1 MSFRNF
7 ALSAALVAS
16 TALAGCAGTGYNNT
30 YDGYGNTGGG
40 LNKQQI
46 GTGVGAVAG
55 GLAGSQIGGGSGR
68 LWATG
73 AGVLLGALVGSS
85 VGSSLDKADI
95 AYAQQAQQR
104 AYAAPI
110 GQTISWNNPQSGNSG
125 TYTPIRDGRTS
136 SGGYCR
142 EYQQTIY
149 VGGQQ
154 QTATG
159 QACQNSDGSWRIVQ

>member
-1 MSFRNF
+1 M
-7 ALSAALVAS
+7 
-16 TALAGCAGTGYNNT
+16 
-30 YDGYGNTGGG
+30 GG

-55 GLAGSQIGGGSGR
+55 GLAGSQFGGGSGQ

-95 AYAQQAQQR
+95 AYMQSAQSR
-104 AYAAPI
+104 AYSAPV

-125 TYTPIRDGRTS
+125 TYTPVRDGRTG
-136 SGGYCR
+136 SGAYCR

-159 QACQNSDGSWRIVQ
+159 QACQNADGTWRVVQ